1 MTEHRTTADPSTSR
15 GIALAWVSWV
25 AGLLAYLWTAAT
37 GFSLDGLTP
46 SEETKVLVGVTVAM
60 ALTTVLPFMGLC
72 LALVQGR
79 ALAAVGLGLALAL
92 ALVPVAAVGPDAARD
107 WRDRTAPEPTPA
119 RPNGGCAVHSGGTN
133 TCPGG

>member
-72 LALVQGR
+72 LALVQRR
-79 ALAAVGLGLALAL
+79 ALAAVGLGL
-92 ALVPVAAVGPDAARD
+92 VVAVGPDAARD

>member
-72 LALVQGR
+72 LALVQRR
-79 ALAAVGLGLALAL
+79 ALAAVGFNITSI
-92 ALVPVAAVGPDAARD
+92 RD
-107 WRDRTAPEPTPA
+107 VTPMA
-119 RPNGGCAVHSGGTN
+119 HNGCRPPKRRRV
-133 TCPGG
+133 